1 MNLAILYWV
10 LIGLMLVGVLGAT
23 LPGLPGTSLIL
34 MAMAVWCMVTNFA
47 GIGWPVMIL
56 FVILVLSAAIEPL
69 ATYWG
74 AKQVGA
80 SKWGQIG
87 SFVGLGLG
95 FLGFLPALLFGGP
108 LLGIL
113 IGPVLGAF
121 IGEFLY
127 RSEWTL
133 ASRTNLAL
141 KASVG
146 IIVGSQIGNLIE
158 GLLALSTLIV
168 FVFTTWPVVMGI

>member
-80 SKWGQIG
+80 SKWCQIG

-95 FLGFLPALLFGGP
+95 FLGFLPALRLMDDILFTFLVPVFGR
-108 LLGIL
+108 LLG
-113 IGPVLGAF
+113 GAW
-121 IGEFLY
+121 E
-127 RSEWTL
+127 
-133 ASRTNLAL
+133 
-141 KASVG
+141 
-146 IIVGSQIGNLIE
+146 
-158 GLLALSTLIV
+158 
-168 FVFTTWPVVMGI
+168 